1 MLDPQILRNDIKKTA
16 KALANRGY
24 QLDIDAWNTLEKDR
38 KHYQVLQEQ
47 LQNQRTVKS
56 KSIGQAKAKG
66 EDIQPLLDEVKGIGE
81 QLDEA
86 KKKFETIQKEVA
98 KLTLYMPNLAMQ
110 DVPLGQDE
118 DDNVEVR
125 KWGTPTTFDFT
136 PKDHV
141 DLGQKNSWLNAENA
155 AKLSGSRFT
164 VLSSSIAKLQRALA
178 QFMLDTHTDKNGYT
192 EYYVPLLV
200 NEATMTGSG
209 QLPKFADDAF
219 ITTDEKY
226 LIPTAEV
233 PLTNLFADTIIAKT
247 DLPIKMTAHTPC
259 FRKEA
264 GSYGK
269 DTRGMIRQ
277 HQFEKVEMVQ
287 IVHPEQSATAL
298 EEMTA
303 CAEGILKA
311 LEIPFRTIILC
322 TGDMGFGAAKT
333 YDIEVWLPGE
343 NQYRE
348 ISSCSNC
355 TDFQARRM
363 KTRYRDENEKK
374 PQLVHTLNGS
384 GLAVGRC
391 LIAVME
397 NYQNEDGSIRIP
409 KVLQPYFAGLEVL
422 K

>member
-1 MLDPQILRNDIKKTA
+1 MLDPQLLRNDIEATA
-16 KALANRGY
+16 KALATRGY
-24 QLDIDAWNTLEKDR
+24 QLDVVAWNELEQKR
-38 KHYQVLQEQ
+38 KHYQVLQEK
-47 LQNQRTVKS
+47 LQNQRTVVS

-66 EDIQPLLDEVKGIGE
+66 EDAQPFFDQVKKIGQE
-81 QLDEA
+81 LEEA
-86 KKKFETIQKEVA
+86 KKQFDAIQKEVA
-98 KLTLYMPNLAMQ
+98 KITLYTPNLAQ
-110 DVPLGQDE
+110 ADVPVGKDE

-125 KWGTPTTFDFT
+125 KWGTPTEFSFK

-141 DLGQKNSWLNAENA
+141 DLGVKNGWLDSESA

-164 VLSSSIAKLQRALA
+164 VLSGNIAKLQRVLA
-178 QFMLDTHTDKNGYT
+178 QFMLDTHTQDNGYI
-192 EYYVPLLV
+192 EHYVPFLV

-219 ITTDEKY
+219 ITTDDKY

-233 PLTNLFADTIIAKT
+233 PLTNLYADTILKDS

-287 IVHPEQSATAL
+287 IVHPDESNQAL
-298 EEMTA
+298 EDMTA
-303 CAEGILKA
+303 CAESILKA

-355 TDFQARRM
+355 EDFQARRM
-363 KTRYRDENEKK
+363 QTRFRQEGVKK
-374 PQLVHTLNGS
+374 PQLCHTLNGS

>member
-1 MLDPQILRNDIKKTA
+1 MLDPQLLRNNTEETI

-24 QLDIDAWNTLEKDR
+24 VLDINTWNELEKNR
-38 KHYQVLQEQ
+38 KEFQILQEQ

-56 KSIGQAKAKG
+56 KSIGQAKAQG
-66 EDIQPLLDEVKGIGE
+66 QDIQPLLDEVKGIGE
-81 QLDEA
+81 QLDAA
-86 KKKFETIQKEVA
+86 KKQFEEIQTQIS
-98 KLTLYMPNLAMQ
+98 KLTAYMPNLAQ
-110 DVPLGQDE
+110 DGVPVGKDE

-125 KWGTPTTFDFT
+125 KWGTPREFDFE

-141 DLGQKNSWLNAENA
+141 DLGVKNNWLNAENA

-164 VLSSSIAKLQRALA
+164 VLGGSIAKLQRVLA
-178 QFMLDTHTDKNGYT
+178 QFMLNTHTEQNGYT
-192 EYYVPLLV
+192 EHYVPLLV

-233 PLTNLFADTIIAKT
+233 PLTNLYANSIIKED

-277 HQFEKVEMVQ
+277 HQFEKVEMVE
-287 IVHPEQSATAL
+287 IVHPDTSNQAL
-298 EEMTA
+298 EDMTA

-311 LEIPFRTIILC
+311 LEIPFRTIVLC
-322 TGDMGFGAAKT
+322 TGDMGFGASKT

-343 NQYRE
+343 DQYRE

-363 KTRYRDENEKK
+363 QTRYRDDNNKK
-374 PQLVHTLNGS
+374 PQLCHTLNGS

-397 NYQNEDGSIRIP
+397 NYQNDDGSISIP
-409 KVLQPYFAGLEVL
+409 KVLQPYFGGLEVL
-422 K
+422 S

>member
-1 MLDPQILRNDIKKTA
+1 MLDPQKLRNEIEETA
-16 KALANRGY
+16 KALTTRGY
-24 QLDIDAWNTLEKDR
+24 QLDVTAWNELEKNR
-38 KHYQVLQEQ
+38 KHCQVLQEK
-47 LQNQRTVKS
+47 LQNQRTVVS

-66 EDIQPLLDEVKGIGE
+66 EDAQPFFDQVKTIGE
-81 QLDEA
+81 DLNEA
-86 KKKFETIQKEVA
+86 KKQFEIIQDQVA
-98 KLTLYMPNLAMQ
+98 KITMYMPNLPQA
-110 DVPLGQDE
+110 DVPIGKDE

-125 KWGTPTTFDFT
+125 KWGTPTNFNFK

-141 DLGQKNSWLNAENA
+141 DLGHKNNWLNAESA

-164 VLSSSIAKLQRALA
+164 VLGGSIAKLQRVLA
-178 QFMLDTHTDKNGYT
+178 QFMLNTHTEENGYH
-192 EYYVPLLV
+192 EHYVPFLV
-200 NEATMTGSG
+200 NDVAMTGSG

-219 ITTDEKY
+219 ITTDDKY

-233 PLTNLFADTIIAKT
+233 PLTNLYAGTILKDS

-287 IVHPEQSATAL
+287 IVHPEKSIQAL

-311 LEIPFRTIILC
+311 LEIPYRTIVLC

-343 NQYRE
+343 DQYRE

-355 TDFQARRM
+355 EDFQSRRM
-363 KTRYRDENEKK
+363 QTRFRVEGQKK
-374 PQLVHTLNGS
+374 PQLCHTLNGS

-409 KVLQPYFAGLEVL
+409 KVLQPYFGGMEILN
-422 K
+422 

>member
-1 MLDPQILRNDIKKTA
+1 MLDPQLLRNDIDKTA
-16 KALANRGY
+16 QKLATRGY
-24 QLDIDAWNTLEKDR
+24 QLDVAAWNALEKNR

-56 KSIGQAKAKG
+56 KSIGQAKARG
-66 EDIQPLLDEVKGIGE
+66 EDIQPLLDAVKDIGE

-86 KKKFETIQKEVA
+86 KKQFEKIQQQVA
-98 KLTLYMPNLAMQ
+98 EITLYTPNLPLA
-110 DVPLGQDE
+110 DVPLGKDE
-118 DDNVEVR
+118 DDNVEIR
-125 KWGTPTTFDFT
+125 KWGIPTEFTFQA
-136 PKDHV
+136 KDHV
-141 DLGQKNSWLNAENA
+141 DLGIKDNWLNAENA

-164 VLSSSIAKLQRALA
+164 VLSGPIARLQRVLA
-178 QFMLDTHTDKNGYT
+178 QFMLDTHTQKNGYK
-192 EYYVPLLV
+192 EYYVPFLV
-200 NEATMTGSG
+200 NDTAMTGSG

-233 PLTNLFADTIIAKT
+233 PLTNLFANTIINKA

-287 IVHPEQSATAL
+287 IVHPQQSAEAL
-298 EEMTA
+298 EQMTA

-311 LEIPFRTIILC
+311 LKIPFRTIILC

-363 KTRYRDENEKK
+363 KTRYRDDNEKK

-409 KVLQPYFAGLEVL
+409 EVLQPYFGGLQVL
-422 K
+422 S

>member
-1 MLDPQILRNDIKKTA
+1 MLDPQLLRNDIEKTA
-16 KALANRGY
+16 KALADRGY
-24 QLDIDAWNTLEKDR
+24 QLNVNAWNELEKNR
-38 KHYQVLQEQ
+38 KHYQMLQEK
-47 LQNQRTVKS
+47 LQNKRTIVS

-66 EDIQPLLDEVKGIGE
+66 EDAQPFFDQVKSIGE
-81 QLDEA
+81 ELDEA
-86 KKKFETIQKEVA
+86 KKQFELIQQQVA
-98 KLTLYMPNLAMQ
+98 EITLYTPNLAL
-110 DVPLGQDE
+110 DGVPVGKDE
-118 DDNVEVR
+118 EDNVEVR
-125 KWGTPTTFDFT
+125 KWGEPTAFTFK

-141 DLGQKNSWLNAENA
+141 DLGLKNNWLNAENA

-164 VLSSSIAKLQRALA
+164 VLSSSIAKLQRVLA
-178 QFMLDTHTDKNGYT
+178 QFMLDTHTEKNGYT
-192 EYYVPLLV
+192 EHYVPFLV
-200 NEATMTGSG
+200 NDSAMTGSG

-233 PLTNLFADTIIAKT
+233 PLTNLYADTILT
-247 DLPIKMTAHTPC
+247 VEVMPIKMTAHTPC

-287 IVHPEQSATAL
+287 IVHPNESSQAL
-298 EEMTA
+298 EDMTA

-355 TDFQARRM
+355 TDFQSRRM
-363 KTRYRDENEKK
+363 KTRFREEGQKK
-374 PQLVHTLNGS
+374 PQLAHTLNGS

-397 NYQNEDGSIRIP
+397 NYQNEDGSITIP
-409 KVLQPYFAGLEVL
+409 NALRPYFGGLEIL

>member
-1 MLDPQILRNDIKKTA
+1 MLDPQILRNDIEATA
-16 KALANRGY
+16 QKLATRGY
-24 QLDIDAWNTLEKDR
+24 QLDVDAWNELEKNR

-66 EDIQPLLDEVKGIGE
+66 EDIQPLMDEVKAIGT

-86 KKKFETIQKEVA
+86 KAKFEAIQKEVQ
-98 KLTLYMPNLAMQ
+98 KLTMYMPNLAMD
-110 DVPLGQDE
+110 DVPLGKDE

-125 KWGTPTTFDFT
+125 KWGIPTTFDFE

-141 DLGQKNSWLNAENA
+141 DLGVKNGWLNSENA

-164 VLSSSIAKLQRALA
+164 VLSGTIAKLQRVLA
-178 QFMLDTHTDKNGYT
+178 QFMLDTHTSQNGYT
-192 EYYVPLLV
+192 EHYVPFLV

-233 PLTNLFADTIIAKT
+233 PLTNLYANAIIPKNE
-247 DLPIKMTAHTPC
+247 LPIKMTAHTPC

-287 IVHPEQSATAL
+287 IIHPDDSNQAL
-298 EEMTA
+298 EDMTA

-311 LEIPFRTIILC
+311 LEIPFRTIVLC

-343 NQYRE
+343 DQYRE

-374 PQLVHTLNGS
+374 PQLAHTLNGS

-397 NYQNEDGSIRIP
+397 NYQNQDGTIRVP
-409 KVLQPYFAGLEVL
+409 KVLQPYFGGLEVL
-422 K
+422 S

>member
-1 MLDPQILRNDIKKTA
+1 MLDPQLLRNDIQATA
-16 KALANRGY
+16 KALATRGY
-24 QLDIDAWNTLEKDR
+24 QLDVGAWNELEKNR
-38 KHYQVLQEQ
+38 KHYQVLQEK
-47 LQNQRTVKS
+47 LQNQRTVVS

-66 EDIQPLLDEVKGIGE
+66 EDAQPFFDQVKTIGVE
-81 QLDEA
+81 LEAA
-86 KKKFETIQKEVA
+86 KKEFDAIQKAVA
-98 KLTLYMPNLAMQ
+98 KITLYTPNLAQ
-110 DVPLGQDE
+110 DDVPVGKDE

-125 KWGTPTTFDFT
+125 KWGAPTEFNFK

-141 DLGQKNSWLNAENA
+141 DLGQKNNWLNAESA

-164 VLSSSIAKLQRALA
+164 VLGGTVAKLQRVLA
-178 QFMLDTHTDKNGYT
+178 QFMLNTHTEQNGYH
-192 EYYVPLLV
+192 EHYVPFLV
-200 NEATMTGSG
+200 NDVAMTGSG

-233 PLTNLFADTIIAKT
+233 PLTNLYAGTILKDT

-287 IVHPEQSATAL
+287 IVHPDESTQAL

-311 LEIPFRTIILC
+311 LEIPFRTIVLC

-355 TDFQARRM
+355 GDFQARRM
-363 KTRYRDENEKK
+363 QTRYRQEGQKK
-374 PQLVHTLNGS
+374 PQLCHTLNGS

-409 KVLQPYFAGLEVL
+409 KVLQPYFGGLEVL
-422 K
+422 V

>member
-1 MLDPQILRNDIKKTA
+1 MLDPQILRNDIEATA
-16 KALANRGY
+16 QKLAVRGF
-24 QLDIDAWNTLEKDR
+24 QLDVDAWNELEKNR
-38 KHYQVLQEQ
+38 KHFQMLQEQ

-66 EDIQPLLDEVKGIGE
+66 EDIQPLMDEVKAIGS

-86 KKKFETIQKEVA
+86 KAKFEAIQKEVQ
-98 KLTLYMPNLAMQ
+98 KLTMYMPNLAMD
-110 DVPLGQDE
+110 DVPLGKDE

-125 KWGTPTTFDFT
+125 KWGSPTTFDFQA
-136 PKDHV
+136 KDHV
-141 DLGQKNSWLNAENA
+141 DLGVKNGWLNSESA

-164 VLSSSIAKLQRALA
+164 VLSGTIAKLQRVLA
-178 QFMLDTHTDKNGYT
+178 QFMLDTHTSHNGYT
-192 EYYVPLLV
+192 EHYVPFLV

-233 PLTNLFADTIIAKT
+233 PLTNLYANTIIAKD

-287 IVHPEQSATAL
+287 IVHPEDSNQAL
-298 EEMTA
+298 EDMTA

-343 NQYRE
+343 DQYRE

-397 NYQNEDGSIRIP
+397 NYQNEDGSIRVP
-409 KVLQPYFAGLEVL
+409 KVLQPYFGGLEVL
-422 K
+422 V

>member
-1 MLDPQILRNDIKKTA
+1 MLDPQLLRNDIEKTA
-16 KALANRGY
+16 EALATRGY
-24 QLDIDAWNTLEKDR
+24 QLDVDAWNELEKNR
-38 KHYQVLQEQ
+38 KHFQVLQEK
-47 LQNQRTVKS
+47 LQNQRTVVS

-66 EDIQPLLDEVKGIGE
+66 EDAQPFFDQVKSIGAE
-81 QLDEA
+81 LEEA
-86 KKKFETIQKEVA
+86 KKQFDAIQKEVA
-98 KLTLYMPNLAMQ
+98 KITLYTPNLPQ
-110 DVPLGQDE
+110 SDVPIGKDE

-125 KWGTPTTFDFT
+125 KWGTPTEFSFKA
-136 PKDHV
+136 KDHV
-141 DLGQKNSWLNAENA
+141 DLGVKNNWLNAESA

-164 VLSSSIAKLQRALA
+164 VLGGSIAKLQRVLA
-178 QFMLDTHTDKNGYT
+178 QFMLNTHTEENGYN
-192 EYYVPLLV
+192 EHYVPFLV
-200 NEATMTGSG
+200 NDVAMTGSG

-233 PLTNLFADTIIAKT
+233 PLTNLYADSILKDS

-287 IVHPEQSATAL
+287 IVHPDDSNQAL

-311 LEIPFRTIILC
+311 LEIPYRTIVLC
-322 TGDMGFGAAKT
+322 TGDMGFGASKT

-355 TDFQARRM
+355 GDFQARRM
-363 KTRYRDENEKK
+363 QTRFRTEGQKK
-374 PQLVHTLNGS
+374 PQLCHTLNGS

-409 KVLQPYFAGLEVL
+409 KVLQPYFGGLEVL